1 MNSIEYS
8 IERFCAVLNCAPQ
21 SLCEKMLSV
30 QDRASCLPESSRR
43 ALVADAREI
52 RQNQMHSLLTP
63 GKRYGHRVRRASVL
77 FNRWP
82 KSCVLGTPFHPTA
95 PNETP

>member
-30 QDRASCLPESSRR
+30 QDRASCLPESTRR

-52 RQNQMHSLLTP
+52 RQHQMHSLLTP
-63 GKRYGHRVRRASVL
+63 EKRDGHQVRRASIL
-77 FNRWP
+77 FGRRP
-82 KSCVLGTPFHPTA
+82 GAA
-95 PNETP
+95 PSDFIGAVSWNVSR